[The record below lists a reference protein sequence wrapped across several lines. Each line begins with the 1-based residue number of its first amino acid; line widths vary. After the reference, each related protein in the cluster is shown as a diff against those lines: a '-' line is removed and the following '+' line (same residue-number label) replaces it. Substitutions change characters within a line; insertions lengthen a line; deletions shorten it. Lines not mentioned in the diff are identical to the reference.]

1 VRPGQHAA
9 SDGSFGRSAG
19 IQVGRAVALVAVA
32 VVVGVILLRH
42 NKTPSGATTV
52 AARPTTTTVHN
63 THPST
68 TAATQPGATTPLRA
82 PATVKVL
89 VANGTVASGGGS
101 THLAGTVSTKLKGLG
116 YNTLAAVNATQGVTA
131 SIVMFQPGYDKEAA
145 ALAQALGLPATAVQP
160 LPTTPPV
167 SSLFAANILVVAG
180 PDLAQSTGSTTP
192 STAATTPTTSRT
204 TTTIH
209 R

>member
-32 VVVGVILLRH
+32 VLVGVILLHH

-52 AARPTTTTVHN
+52 AARPTTTTTVHG
-63 THPST
+63 HPST
-68 TAATQPGATTPLRA
+68 TTATQPGATTPLRA
-82 PATVKVL
+82 PTTVKVL

-101 THLAGTVSTKLKGLG
+101 THLAGTVSTKLKGQG
-116 YNTLAAVNATQGVTA
+116 YDTLAAVNATQGVTA

-145 ALAQALGLPATAVQP
+145 ALAQALSLPASAVQP
-160 LPTTPPV
+160 MPATPPV
-167 SSLFAANILVVAG
+167 SNLFGANILVVAG
-180 PDLAQSTGSTTP
+180 PDLAQATGTTTQSTP
-192 STAATTPTTSRT
+192 APTPTTSHT
-204 TTTIH
+204 TTTVH
-209 R
+209 H